1 MSRPRALSIA
11 LAPQLL
17 ALIVLAQPW
26 FSVSMLVEG
35 ENVQLGSFDGAT
47 TFPSTSPI
55 ALLSLAALSVVAI
68 SAAKTR
74 VAAIL
79 ILIAANFSAVIFI
92 APMILQK
99 QISALDTEL
108 DRLTGIANTH
118 GLSNVTVTSSSL
130 EFVWLACLA
139 ITVVLGFW
147 MLRLSRGWTNEDKS
161 TSARSDG
168 AKPRGSRAKTESSID
183 LWDNQRS

>member
-26 FSVSMLVEG
+26 FKISMLVDGKNAE
-35 ENVQLGSFDGAT
+35 LGSFDGAT

-79 ILIAANFSAVIFI
+79 ILITANLTALILI
-92 APMILQK
+92 TPMILQK
-99 QISALDTEL
+99 RISALDTEL

-118 GLSNVTVTSSSL
+118 GLSNVTVSSTGF
-130 EFVWLACLA
+130 EYVWLASLA
-139 ITVVLGFW
+139 ITVAGGFW
-147 MLRLSRGWTNEDKS
+147 MLRLSKGWSNEDKS
-161 TSARSDG
+161 TTVRFDK
-168 AKPRGSRAKTESSID
+168 AKQQGSRAKTESSID
-183 LWDNQRS
+183 LWDNQRG

>member
-1 MSRPRALSIA
+1 MSRPIALSIA

-26 FSVSMLVEG
+26 FSVSMLVER
-35 ENVQLGSFDGAT
+35 EIVELGSFDGAT

-79 ILIAANFSAVIFI
+79 ILITANLTALMSIT
-92 APMILQK
+92 PMILQK

-118 GLSNVTVTSSSL
+118 GLSNVTVSSTGF
-130 EFVWLACLA
+130 EYFWLASLA
-139 ITVVLGFW
+139 ITVAVGVWL
-147 MLRLSRGWTNEDKS
+147 LRLSKGWSNEDKS
-161 TSARSDG
+161 TSARPDRP
-168 AKPRGSRAKTESSID
+168 KQRGSRVKTQSSID
-183 LWDNQRS
+183 LWDNQRG